1 MVKIA
6 DLFGQG
12 ENFLSSVRFFGCV
25 CGLWLLIVIFFKR
38 ALVDVRWLFWN
49 SVLVFV
55 DVLVAC
61 SLDIWLVLCFVD
73 LCLFVCL
80 FTGYLSSFSERVRA
94 RFDNWQLDLV
104 VYSHELITNSQSIWK

>member
-49 SVLVFV
+49 SVFVFV

-73 LCLFVCL
+73 LCLFVCSL
-80 FTGYLSSFSERVRA
+80 DTCHPFLRESELGLIIG
-94 RFDNWQLDLV
+94 NW
-104 VYSHELITNSQSIWK
+104 I